1 MAQWKELQLGELL
14 NPQQQNN
21 IRLACVQEGQ
31 QSQLCHNDW

>member
-1 MAQWKELQLGELL
+1 MAQCKELQLGELRKL
-14 NPQQQNN
+14 QQQNN